1 MQDEE
6 NVSWRLWK
14 SCWGGWDTKI
24 DCGSWRRWNRTL
36 YIAGMIWINAFL
48 LPGMSLSGSSAIP
61 LQALAV
67 VSLLFIWLYHGQ
79 QGYHSRA
86 WSRLCYWFYPL
97 HLVILILLFH
107 FFLL

>member
-1 MQDEE
+1 
-6 NVSWRLWK
+6 
-14 SCWGGWDTKI
+14 
-24 DCGSWRRWNRTL
+24 
-36 YIAGMIWINAFL
+36 MIWINAFL